1 MMEPVLRIH
10 NLTKHMGSLTPVKG
24 ISFNLER
31 GSCTALLGPNGAGKT
46 TTMRMLAGLLSPSQG
61 EIRYGNSGETGADNQ
76 RWQKRIGYLPQYPKF
91 YGWMSGLEYLIF
103 SAKLSG
109 LPGKQAKL
117 RSLEVL
123 EMVGLQEAA
132 NRRISGY
139 SGGMKQRLGIA
150 QALVHEPEMILLDEP
165 VSALD
170 PIGRREVMDLL
181 DRLRGEVTILF
192 STHVLHDAEEV
203 CDRMVLMV
211 DGRIAEQGELSEL
224 RAKYRQPL
232 LLLEVEPGEREADWL
247 RSLPGR
253 HFIEEAEIRNRAARL
268 VVQDM
273 DEARAA
279 LVREMAD
286 VGIRFQRIEAGA
298 SSLEDMFMKVVGA

>member
-1 MMEPVLRIH
+1 MMEPVLHIH
-10 NLTKHMGSLTPVKG
+10 NLTKNMGSLTPVKG
-24 ISFNLER
+24 ISFGLER

-46 TTMRMLAGLLSPSQG
+46 TTLRMLAGLLSPSQG
-61 EIRYGNSGETGADNQ
+61 EIRYGNTGGDNHHW
-76 RWQKRIGYLPQYPKF
+76 RNRIGYLPQYPKF

-103 SAKLSG
+103 SARLTGLS
-109 LPGKQAKL
+109 GKQAKL

-123 EMVGLQEAA
+123 EMVGLREAA
-132 NRRISGY
+132 KRRISGY

-150 QALVHEPEMILLDEP
+150 QALVHEPELILLDEP

-247 RSLPGR
+247 RRLPER
-253 HFIEEAEIRNRAARL
+253 AFIEEAEIRNRAARL
-268 VVQDM
+268 VVHDM

-286 VGIRFQRIEAGA
+286 AGIRFQRIEAGA

>member
-1 MMEPVLRIH
+1 MMEPVLRIL
-10 NLTKHMGSLTPVKG
+10 NLTKNMGSLTPVKS

-31 GSCTALLGPNGAGKT
+31 DSCTALLGPNGAGKT
-46 TTMRMLAGLLSPSQG
+46 TTLRMLAGLLSPSQG
-61 EIRYGNSGETGADNQ
+61 EIRYGKSGADNQ
-76 RWQKRIGYLPQYPKF
+76 QWQKRIGYLPQYPKF

-132 NRRISGY
+132 KRRISGY

-150 QALVHEPEMILLDEP
+150 QALVHEPELILLDEP

-247 RSLPGR
+247 RSLPER

-273 DEARAA
+273 DQARAA

-286 VGIRFQRIEAGA
+286 AGIRFQRIEAGA